1 MLCFKKRKLLVLNV
15 STDAAEL
22 IEGEYDFKG
31 VDHMSHVCKTDYGI
45 AFFNSSSVYLYD
57 GEGVI
62 DLAEK
67 ENITLI
73 NKNYL
78 KKILGTKESI
88 DGVGVTSSLI
98 SKDCRIGY
106 DGNDKKLIII
116 GRNRHNE
123 ADNAYDANMNFLS
136 QALIYDMVNQSWS
149 YSNNIVGLF
158 NNFGKMVNKSNLLT
172 MPNMQCGFIGHY
184 HEPNMNITA
193 PLWAGWNSNEQLID
207 LFPRSYEDYQ
217 NDGWDNGALGVDTN
231 SVWKKIWVSKTID
244 FGSPSQRKKLYT
256 INVGYYVPPEYES
269 ISDPT
274 FGQSQNGWKVGFALE
289 YTDKDGNSYI
299 YDDYANDVTLIARDA
314 ENEIDESGFLGYF
327 DQSNGYGE
335 LSFKSKINKQVT
347 SCRLIVMQY
356 IESAYSTGSFGE
368 ERGGLPPGFYI
379 NDIDIVYREKPL
391 R

>member
-1 MLCFKKRKLLVLNV
+1 
-15 STDAAEL
+15 
-22 IEGEYDFKG
+22 
-31 VDHMSHVCKTDYGI
+31 
-45 AFFNSSSVYLYD
+45 
-57 GEGVI
+57 
-62 DLAEK
+62 
-67 ENITLI
+67 
-73 NKNYL
+73 
-78 KKILGTKESI
+78 
-88 DGVGVTSSLI
+88 
-98 SKDCRIGY
+98 
-106 DGNDKKLIII
+106 
-116 GRNRHNE
+116 
-123 ADNAYDANMNFLS
+123 
-136 QALIYDMVNQSWS
+136 
-149 YSNNIVGLF
+149 
-158 NNFGKMVNKSNLLT
+158 
-172 MPNMQCGFIGHY
+172 QCGFIGHY